1 MNFKVTVAVVVIIA
15 VIVSVSLIYYETT
28 GHTAG
33 GSTVA
38 YSIATQSGMNVQF
51 VSNNLTVGFQSGL
64 WEMSLK
70 NVGTVSVS
78 KLTVFLNTPVDSY
91 VCSGVDQAAGLS
103 FSNCTV
109 APSGNPLPTGGT
121 ISGSASGIG
130 AGSGKIGSAYGVAA
144 RVLFS
149 NGDTVWVNSTVT
161 AMTPTG

>member
-15 VIVSVSLIYYETT
+15 VIVSVSLIYYETA
-28 GHTAG
+28 GHTAV

-64 WEMSLK
+64 WQMSLK

-78 KLTVFLNTPVDSY
+78 KMMVRLITPVDSY
-91 VCSGVDQAAGLS
+91 VCSGVDQSAGLS
-103 FSNCTV
+103 FANCTV
-109 APSGNPLPTGGT
+109 APSGNPLPPGATV
-121 ISGSASGIG
+121 SGSASGIG
-130 AGSGKIGSAYGVAA
+130 EGSGKVGSTYTVVAK
-144 RVLFS
+144 VLFS

-161 AMTPTG
+161 ATTPTG